1 MRSILALLVFL
12 VSSGLVALAVDGPSS
27 AGAKWAVHEWGTFTS
42 LQDESGNAV
51 GGINTDDEP
60 VPTFVHRYADS
71 LLLPPTQAPPIFFK
85 GTPSCHPEVT
95 MRLETPVLY
104 FHSPSSYTTADGVKV
119 KATFRGGWLTEY
131 FPAAEATAPGVGPG
145 SAGGFGHL
153 TGKTVSTLSW
163 NDLKVGG
170 AWRGPVTDQHV
181 WTAPRAVDA
190 SPVLAPGGEAEKF
203 LFYRGVAHIDAPIR
217 VEQESDGND
226 LVLNSQWLAP
236 GADKSV
242 RIRSLWLVDI
252 REDGKI
258 AYRPVPSLLLGG
270 MTPDV
275 VRTPG
280 TFRSVDYGA
289 DNLPKLKTTL
299 HDALVAEGLFSDEA
313 NALLNTWELSYFKSA
328 GTRLFFLVPRAWTD
342 TYLPLEVSVPS
353 EITRVMVGRIEL
365 VTPKERNILRLI
377 GRIPPQAIT
386 NQVAQLTKAYYG
398 EITRNGK
405 EFAAMV
411 AGKMSLAD
419 FGVTVPES
427 YQLYLRLGR
436 FRNALAL
443 DEEKK
448 RPTPGL
454 RQMIDTYELQGYV
467 PKETTGE
474 LHASGTGS

>member
-1 MRSILALLVFL
+1 MRNILALIALVVFPGMAAAAA
-12 VSSGLVALAVDGPSS
+12 VAPSGV
-27 AGAKWAVHEWGTFTS
+27 GAKWAVHEWGTFTS
-42 LQDESGNAV
+42 LQDENGNAV

-60 VPTFVHRYADS
+60 VPKFVHRCADS
-71 LLLPPTQAPPIFFK
+71 LLLTPTQVPAIFFQ
-85 GTPSCHPEVT
+85 GAPSCHPDGT

-104 FHSPSSYTTADGVKV
+104 FHPPVSQPKAQGVKV

-131 FPAAEATAPGVGPG
+131 FPAAEATAPGVRPG
-145 SAGGFGHL
+145 SDGGFGHL

-163 NDLKVGG
+163 NDLKIGG
-170 AWRGPVTDQHV
+170 AWAGPPTEQHV
-181 WTAPRAVDA
+181 WTAPRAVEAA
-190 SPVLAPGGEAEKF
+190 SVRTPDDEAEKF

-217 VEQESDGND
+217 VVQEPDGNE
-226 LVLNSQWLAP
+226 LVLKSQWSPASGGKPVL
-236 GADKSV
+236 V
-242 RIRSLWLVDI
+242 RSLWLVDI

-258 AYRPVPSLLLGG
+258 AYRPVPSLPLGG

-275 VRTPG
+275 VRTPA

-299 HDALVAEGLFSDEA
+299 RDGLVAEGLFGDEA
-313 NALLNTWELSYFKSA
+313 DALLNTWELSYFKSA

-377 GRIPPQAIT
+377 GRIPAPVIT
-386 NQVAQLTKAYYG
+386 NQVAQLNKDYYAQ
-398 EITRNGK
+398 ITRNGK
-405 EFAAMV
+405 GFEAMV
-411 AGKMSLAD
+411 EGKISLAD
-419 FGVTVPES
+419 FGIIVPES

-443 DEEKK
+443 DEEKR
-448 RPTPGL
+448 RPTKGL
-454 RQMIDTYELQGYV
+454 GQMIDTYRLEGYV
-467 PKETTGE
+467 PKETLGE